1 MNEIIYEIEGGVDF
15 FKELKQMKP
24 SVAATAAT
32 ATATTATAATA
43 TATTERCLITDE
55 KLQKDHITLKCGHK
69 FNYIPLFKEVIFQKC
84 SLLPKNVSPSIV
96 TTYTKN
102 TASAVAAAAPAQ
114 SNITVVSYN
123 SSYNLETSKV
133 RYNEMKCPYCR
144 SITPHILPYYPYP
157 DVNKIKYVNSPPDLA
172 LPTLSCEFHQYK
184 EPTTETICRTG
195 CIYSEKYDLM
205 LCSKHFNKLEAEQKQ
220 QHPPPTRRKVK
231 STATATATASAS
243 SDNVVVSHHN
253 PVALSSSSSCSFV
266 LLSGQRKGCPCGK
279 PVWQPKTVD
288 VAEKTVFCK
297 AHYGK

>member
-1 MNEIIYEIEGGVDF
+1 MSEIIYEIEGGVDF

-24 SVAATAAT
+24 SVVSAPTPTPTSAADAA
-32 ATATTATAATA
+32 
-43 TATTERCLITDE
+43 ERCLITDE

-102 TASAVAAAAPAQ
+102 NASAAAAPAAPAAPAQ

-123 SSYNLETSKV
+123 SSYNLETTKV

-172 LPTLSCEFHQYK
+172 LPALSCDFHQYK
-184 EPTTETICRTG
+184 EPNNETICRTG

-220 QHPPPTRRKVK
+220 QQEKQHPPPTRRKAK
-231 STATATATASAS
+231 STASESTS
-243 SDNVVVSHHN
+243 SDNVIVSHHN
-253 PVALSSSSSCSFV
+253 PVALSSSSSCSFI

-279 PVWQPKTVD
+279 PVWQPKTDELATNAVY
-288 VAEKTVFCK
+288 CK

>member
-1 MNEIIYEIEGGVDF
+1 MSEIIYEIQGGVDF

-24 SVAATAAT
+24 SAATAST
-32 ATATTATAATA
+32 ADAAA
-43 TATTERCLITDE
+43 ERCLITDE

-102 TASAVAAAAPAQ
+102 NASAAAAPAAPAQ

-123 SSYNLETSKV
+123 SSYNLETTKV

-205 LCSKHFNKLEAEQKQ
+205 LCSKHFNKLEAEQQQQQEK
-220 QHPPPTRRKVK
+220 QHPPPTRRKAK
-231 STATATATASAS
+231 STATASAS
-243 SDNVVVSHHN
+243 ASASESTSLDNVVVSHHN

>member
-1 MNEIIYEIEGGVDF
+1 
-15 FKELKQMKP
+15 MKP
-24 SVAATAAT
+24 SVVPAPASTPASTADA
-32 ATATTATAATA
+32 
-43 TATTERCLITDE
+43 TERCLITDE

-84 SLLPKNVSPSIV
+84 SLLPKNVSPSII

-102 TASAVAAAAPAQ
+102 IAASAAVATPAQ

-123 SSYNLETSKV
+123 SSYNLETTKV

-172 LPTLSCEFHQYK
+172 LPALACEFHQYK
-184 EPTTETICRTG
+184 EPTTETVCRTG
-195 CIYSEKYDLM
+195 CIYNEKYNLM

-220 QHPPPTRRKVK
+220 QQHPPPTRRKAK
-231 STATATATASAS
+231 STATATATATASAS
-243 SDNVVVSHHN
+243 SDNVIVSHHN
-253 PVALSSSSSCSFV
+253 PASSSSSSSSSSSPSCSFV

-288 VAEKTVFCK
+288 VAEKTVYCK

>member
-24 SVAATAAT
+24 SVAATAT
-32 ATATTATAATA
+32 VS
-43 TATTERCLITDE
+43 ATTERCLITDE

-102 TASAVAAAAPAQ
+102 TASAAAAPAAPAQ

-220 QHPPPTRRKVK
+220 QHPPPTRRKAK
-231 STATATATASAS
+231 STATATATASTS
-243 SDNVVVSHHN
+243 LDNVVVSHHN
-253 PVALSSSSSCSFV
+253 PVAPSSSCSFV

-288 VAEKTVFCK
+288 GAEKTVFCK

>member
-1 MNEIIYEIEGGVDF
+1 MSEIIYEIQGGVDF

-24 SVAATAAT
+24 SAAT
-32 ATATTATAATA
+32 ATVS
-43 TATTERCLITDE
+43 ATTERCLITDE

-102 TASAVAAAAPAQ
+102 NASAAAAPAAPAQ

-172 LPTLSCEFHQYK
+172 LPALSCDFHQYK
-184 EPTTETICRTG
+184 EPNTETICRTG

-220 QHPPPTRRKVK
+220 QQEKQHPSPTRRKAK
-231 STATATATASAS
+231 STATASAS
-243 SDNVVVSHHN
+243 SDNVIVSHHN
-253 PVALSSSSSCSFV
+253 PVALSSSSSCSFI

-279 PVWQPKTVD
+279 PVWQPKTDELATNAVY
-288 VAEKTVFCK
+288 CK

>member
-1 MNEIIYEIEGGVDF
+1 MSEIIYEIEGGVDF

-24 SVAATAAT
+24 SVAATA
-32 ATATTATAATA
+32 
-43 TATTERCLITDE
+43 ATTERCLITDE

-102 TASAVAAAAPAQ
+102 TASAAAAPAAPAQ

-123 SSYNLETSKV
+123 SSYNLETTKV

-172 LPTLSCEFHQYK
+172 LPALSCDFHQYK
-184 EPTTETICRTG
+184 EPNTETICRTG
-195 CIYSEKYDLM
+195 CIYNEKYDLM
-205 LCSKHFNKLEAEQKQ
+205 LCSKHFNKLESEHKEQQ
-220 QHPPPTRRKVK
+220 PPSTRRKAK
-231 STATATATASAS
+231 TTTSSS
-243 SDNVVVSHHN
+243 SDNVIVSHHN
-253 PVALSSSSSCSFV
+253 PVVLSSSSSCSFV

-288 VAEKTVFCK
+288 VAEKTVYCK